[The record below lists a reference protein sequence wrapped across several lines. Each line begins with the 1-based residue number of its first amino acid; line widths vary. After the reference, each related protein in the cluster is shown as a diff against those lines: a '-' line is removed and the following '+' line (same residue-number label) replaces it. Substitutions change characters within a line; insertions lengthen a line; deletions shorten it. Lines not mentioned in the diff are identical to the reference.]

1 MPRKA
6 LDEQAKAKDAGS
18 AGSRESLSR
27 PAPLT
32 TEGDS
37 LLPLGGG
44 GGPRSKALALA
55 NAGIEFSTPGGR
67 SYHAKTW
74 LISRVSCV

>member
-6 LDEQAKAKDAGS
+6 LDELAKAHDAGT

-32 TEGDS
+32 SEGDS
-37 LLPLGGG
+37 LLPSGRRGEG
-44 GGPRSKALALA
+44 ARAKALALA
-55 NAGIEFSTPGGR
+55 DAETEF
-67 SYHAKTW
+67 
-74 LISRVSCV
+74 

>member
-6 LDEQAKAKDAGS
+6 LDEQAKAKDAGT

-32 TEGDS
+32 SEGDS

-44 GGPRSKALALA
+44 GGSRSKALALA
-55 NAGIEFSTPGGR
+55 NAGIEFFYAR
-67 SYHAKTW
+67 RA
-74 LISRVSCV
+74 LLSR